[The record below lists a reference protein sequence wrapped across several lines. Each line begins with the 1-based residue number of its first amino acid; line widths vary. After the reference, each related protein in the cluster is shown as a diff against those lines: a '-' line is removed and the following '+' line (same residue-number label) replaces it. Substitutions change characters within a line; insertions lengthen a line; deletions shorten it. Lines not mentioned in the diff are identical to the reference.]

1 MASMEVI
8 LDQQNPSSLDFV
20 SSPSQT
26 GQRASEGDCSLH
38 RLSLQL
44 SVSLYL
50 LPTSDRLS
58 SNSTSTV
65 AKSTDAN
72 SRSAARQRGR
82 VNASLLFTSVI
93 LPRSSPLP
101 HNLGC
106 GFPVNF
112 RFVNAISAN
121 IFGKADWGGLQRQQR
136 ELEFISH
143 RKSTSQHKTSLPL
156 VILLDQVVR
165 GLQRL

>member
-1 MASMEVI
+1 MEVI
-8 LDQQNPSSLDFV
+8 LDQQNLSSLDFV

-44 SVSLYL
+44 SLYL
-50 LPTSDRLS
+50 LPTWDRLS

-82 VNASLLFTSVI
+82 VNASLLFTSVATI
-93 LPRSSPLP
+93 LPR
-101 HNLGC
+101 LGRSE
-106 GFPVNF
+106 F
-112 RFVNAISAN
+112 SAHQMQLCLRN
-121 IFGKADWGGLQRQQR
+121 YEWEEK
-136 ELEFISH
+136 
-143 RKSTSQHKTSLPL
+143 L
-156 VILLDQVVR
+156 V
-165 GLQRL
+165 

>member
-1 MASMEVI
+1 MEVI
-8 LDQQNPSSLDFV
+8 LDQQNLSSLDFV

-38 RLSLQL
+38 WLSLQL

-72 SRSAARQRGR
+72 SRSAARQSGR
-82 VNASLLFTSVI
+82 VNASLLYLVCDRNLQMHVLRFGLWGRFRTNDLGWGHRGRVEVEPWRLFMASSICSQI
-93 LPRSSPLP
+93 L
-101 HNLGC
+101 
-106 GFPVNF
+106 
-112 RFVNAISAN
+112 
-121 IFGKADWGGLQRQQR
+121 
-136 ELEFISH
+136 
-143 RKSTSQHKTSLPL
+143 
-156 VILLDQVVR
+156 
-165 GLQRL
+165 